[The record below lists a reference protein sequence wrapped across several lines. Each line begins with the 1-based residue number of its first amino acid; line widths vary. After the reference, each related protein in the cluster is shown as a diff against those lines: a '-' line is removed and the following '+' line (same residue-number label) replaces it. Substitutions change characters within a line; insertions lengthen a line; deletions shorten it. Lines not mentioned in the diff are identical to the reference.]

1 MPTYTNLVV
10 LQGWL
15 EIEKISVT
23 LVNRVQVPVLNGWI
37 YTTDQPGV
45 EDCFDERHP
54 VLISGRPAEAILE
67 IARKL
72 NDKLPGMTNVS
83 LMQVSLIDSQTTQI
97 LANQERPFVIAQGML
112 LSHQGRSCLDV
123 RHLSVLGLPWGA
135 LELLAG
141 MEFCLPIEAQSLL
154 EHLSNVE
161 KTQIGQA
168 LAVALHSLVAH
179 RQGSTLDRP
188 GAQTSFLAFG

>member
-15 EIEKISVT
+15 EIETVSVT
-23 LVNRVQVPVLNGWI
+23 LVNRAQVPVLNGWI
-37 YTTDQPGV
+37 YTTDKAGL

-54 VLISGRPAEAILE
+54 VLISGKPADAILE
-67 IARKL
+67 ITRKIQ
-72 NDKLPGMTNVS
+72 DKLPGAAGIGLADMPS
-83 LMQVSLIDSQTTQI
+83 GGSQTTQV
-97 LANQERPFVIAQGML
+97 LTNQKRPFVIAQGKL

-135 LELLAG
+135 LDALTGLG
-141 MEFCLPIEAQSLL
+141 SCLPIEAKSML
-154 EHLSNVE
+154 EHLSDTE

-168 LAVALHSLVAH
+168 LGVALHSLVAH
-179 RQGSTLDRP
+179 RQSSSLDRP
-188 GAQTSFLAFG
+188 EAQI